1 MTVREKLD
9 RERTGRHVL
18 VASVKD
24 EGSSAKTSFVRL
36 TVKVTDH
43 NDHAPTF
50 MSELIQTKLF
60 ETAAPGTAVV
70 QVTAVDGDYG
80 KNGQVS
86 YEIVSGNVGNAFA
99 IDENLGTVSVA
110 RPLEINAHREY
121 MLAVKATDH
130 GELPQSNTVPVHIL
144 LTMASSATPR

>member
-1 MTVREKLD
+1 MD

-24 EGSSAKTSFVRL
+24 EGSPSAKTSFVRL

-60 ETAAPGTAVV
+60 ETAAPGTAIV
-70 QVTAVDGDYG
+70 QVTAVSNNFVWINSDM
-80 KNGQVS
+80 K
-86 YEIVSGNVGNAFA
+86 VGAWS
-99 IDENLGTVSVA
+99 LWSVTLTVRRTNEV
-110 RPLEINAHREY
+110 
-121 MLAVKATDH
+121 LADDPSSLTAT
-130 GELPQSNTVPVHIL
+130 IY
-144 LTMASSATPR
+144 